1 MVKVTRRTAYPMKV
15 QAAKKKSTPTLK
27 DEAKDVWR
35 LDMQGKRLG
44 KTRRQQKP
52 VRRVLNQRYLAA
64 RRPVSSFHPENYA
77 TSELEAIARGRGGGE
92 AWTFTMMR
100 TDVPLAAQNK
110 ALEELERRMR
120 RR

>member
-1 MVKVTRRTAYPMKV
+1 MAKVTRRTAYPAKV

-35 LDMQGKRLG
+35 LDMQGNRLG
-44 KTRRQQKP
+44 KTKRQMKP

-64 RRPVSSFHPENYA
+64 RRPVSSFHPENYS
-77 TSELEAIARGRGGGE
+77 TGELEAIARGRGGE
-92 AWTFTMMR
+92 AWSFTMMR
-100 TDVPLAAQNK
+100 SDVPVAAQNK
-110 ALEELERRMR
+110 ALAELERRMR